1 MKESNITNYK
11 HVICS
16 QHILWHITAKLAKDE
31 MVSSEKERRMKER
44 RFIRNWRRTIG
55 MLVMLVPRKYVR
67 STWIWSR
74 KTIPPFTSISW
85 IGETVNSSTLMTNL
99 TSVKIRTI
107 LVNESL
113 NGRMRLKTD
122 LDDPIRDSN
131 CYNIIYRFIT
141 LALTLSTRR
150 LECLDLRPDPI
161 SQSGEASPPNPT
173 WCQSICKT
181 LPRVGH
187 HAVVKGSSVYEIYH
201 IERRKERVV
210 TMERNALQFML
221 CMTIDGKRN
230 SR

>member
-1 MKESNITNYK
+1 MKEYNITNYK

-16 QHILWHITAKLAKDE
+16 QHILRHITAKLAKDE
-31 MVSSEKERRMKER
+31 KVSSEKERRMKER

-55 MLVMLVPRKYVR
+55 MLAMLVSRKYVR

-131 CYNIIYRFIT
+131 CYNIIYRFII
-141 LALTLSTRR
+141 LALTLLIDQTTGMPWSATWSQTPIRRSSTTQPY
-150 LECLDLRPDPI
+150 LVSIYL
-161 SQSGEASPPNPT
+161 QSP
-173 WCQSICKT
+173 
-181 LPRVGH
+181 
-187 HAVVKGSSVYEIYH
+187 SS
-201 IERRKERVV
+201 
-210 TMERNALQFML
+210 
-221 CMTIDGKRN
+221 
-230 SR
+230 SRSSCCREGI